1 MNEIN
6 YQEIIETFNEY
17 ILKVEQGC
25 LYIANE
31 LREEHREAL
40 QEVANFS
47 EGIEWLIVMSR
58 ELKKEN
64 ITTFL
69 EEEQLIN
76 YLKEINQALQQDDLY
91 LVADLFEYELAEY
104 FKNPALIEG

>member
-31 LREEHREAL
+31 LREGHREAL

-69 EEEQLIN
+69 EEQLSN

>member
-6 YQEIIETFNEY
+6 YQEIIEIFNEY

-31 LREEHREAL
+31 LREGHREAL